1 MIKTNN
7 TGGSKMYMI
16 LWTMKFNEKSHLTC
30 VINDDDSIR
39 LFKTKDE
46 ANRIAFNYQLES
58 NDFLQVIEIK

>member
-1 MIKTNN
+1 
-7 TGGSKMYMI
+7 MYMI